1 MLFSA
6 PFKKQVETVLKN
18 NKDNNAL
25 KATIFKADISITD
38 LDRNYFA
45 DHSLTIA
52 RHPSESDQRMML
64 RVLAFIL
71 NADEKLEFTKGLS
84 EVEDPDIWLKDYS
97 DQILL
102 WIELGTPSEQ
112 RVKKG
117 CNQSRQMRVYAYADN
132 AFEEY
137 LKKEQGK
144 LAMKNNLEF
153 FSFPNEVA
161 EQLADIV
168 ERNMQ
173 IQITIQ
179 DGVVWF
185 NIGEVTLEIVPSK
198 RL

>member
-6 PFKKQVETVLKN
+6 PFKNQVETVLKN

-144 LAMKNNLEF
+144 LAMKNNIDF

-161 EQLADIV
+161 EQLANIV

-185 NIGEVTLEIVPSK
+185 NVGEVTLEIVPSK

>member
-1 MLFSA
+1 M
-6 PFKKQVETVLKN
+6 KN

-117 CNQSRQMRVYAYADN
+117 CNQSRQVRVYAYADN

-153 FSFPNEVA
+153 FSFSNEVA

-185 NIGEVTLEIVPSK
+185 NVGEVTLEILPSK

>member
-97 DQILL
+97 DQVLL

-144 LAMKNNLEF
+144 LAMKNNIDF

-161 EQLADIV
+161 EQLANIV

-185 NIGEVTLEIVPSK
+185 NVGEVTLEIVPSK

>member
-6 PFKKQVETVLKN
+6 PFKKQVESVLKN

-185 NIGEVTLEIVPSK
+185 NVGEVTLEIVPSK

>member
-153 FSFPNEVA
+153 FSFSNEVA

-185 NIGEVTLEIVPSK
+185 NVGEVTLEIVPSK